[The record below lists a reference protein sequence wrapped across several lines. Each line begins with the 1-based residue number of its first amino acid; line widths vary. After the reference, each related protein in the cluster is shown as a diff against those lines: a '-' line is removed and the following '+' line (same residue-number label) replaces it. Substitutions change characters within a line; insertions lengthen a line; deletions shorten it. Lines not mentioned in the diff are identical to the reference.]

1 MVAPTKDL
9 TFQDALV
16 KIFKFKFNFKTLTFE
31 DALVL
36 NFEISQNGSLLELE
50 NDFILKVFERYK
62 IDSWLFDN

>member
-16 KIFKFKFNFKTLTFE
+16 KIFRFKFNLKTLTFE

-36 NFEISQNGSLLELE
+36 NFETSVL
-50 NDFILKVFERYK
+50 
-62 IDSWLFDN
+62 